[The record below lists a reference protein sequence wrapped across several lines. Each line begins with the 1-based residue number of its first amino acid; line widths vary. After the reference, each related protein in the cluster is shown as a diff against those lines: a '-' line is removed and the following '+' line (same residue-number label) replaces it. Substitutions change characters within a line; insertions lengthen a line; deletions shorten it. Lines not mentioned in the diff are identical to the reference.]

1 MNLKHIFVGEN
12 TKASIPVK
20 QINIDEARKCI
31 NHVDNAPT
39 QCSPT
44 QCNNKRFFSIQA
56 LSKKYN
62 VRIIRIYKG
71 KMGKGLVVVMSNFG
85 VKSITRRY
93 VVALSKG
100 FAGCKEIGDYLDF
113 CGDEKI
119 ISWHI
124 DASIFKK

>member
-12 TKASIPVK
+12 TKTSIAVK

-31 NHVDNAPT
+31 NYVDNA
-39 QCSPT
+39 PT

-71 KMGKGLVVVMSNFG
+71 KMGKGLVDVMSNFG

-93 VVALSKG
+93 VFALGKG
-100 FAGCKEIGDYLDF
+100 FTGCKEIGDYLDF
-113 CGDEKI
+113 CGDEKM

-124 DASIFKK
+124 DASIFKE

>member
-12 TKASIPVK
+12 TKTSIPVK
-20 QINIDEARKCI
+20 QIILMRQA
-31 NHVDNAPT
+31 NASIMLIMHQLNAHQPSAIT
-39 QCSPT
+39 
-44 QCNNKRFFSIQA
+44 KGFFSIQA

-71 KMGKGLVVVMSNFG
+71 KMGKGLVDVMSNFG
-85 VKSITRRY
+85 LKSITRRY
-93 VVALSKG
+93 VFALGKG

-113 CGDEKI
+113 CGDEKM
-119 ISWHI
+119 ISWLI